1 MRINVFHHFPPARLT
16 RLFPRPLL
24 AAIWVVL
31 WFALFT
37 SLVYHHLLITRS
49 FRDGL
54 VHPYGAIADLL
65 FVAEA
70 ILMVGSLVIAN
81 LQVIRCRMC
90 PVVASVF
97 GTIGLMMCFA
107 YLLRLPIPLRNG
119 VDFPFGVRDAL
130 LPMAVSGFA
139 LVSSTLSYCANGSR
153 PDDWPVI

>member
-1 MRINVFHHFPPARLT
+1 MRINVFHHFLHFRPT
-16 RLFPRPLL
+16 TVFPRPLL

-37 SLVYHHLLITRS
+37 SLVYHHLLISRS
-49 FRDGL
+49 VRDGWD
-54 VHPYGAIADLL
+54 HPYAAIADLL

-70 ILMVGSLVIAN
+70 ILMVGSLVIAA
-81 LQVIRCRMC
+81 LQVIRCPMC

-107 YLLRLPIPLRNG
+107 YLLRLPVPLRNG

-139 LVSSTLSYCANGSR
+139 LVSSTLSYCAKDTR